1 MQNSNDSSSR
11 SPAFLPTVGFVLAIV
26 ILIVGTIC
34 TITIGN
40 NVDERLRNDILIRA
54 QNAALLLEPEEIIKL
69 HADDRDLGNPAYI
82 DLKDKMSDLIA
93 VNPDAR
99 FFYLMGYDGVNM
111 FFYVDSEDSLS
122 EDYSPPGQK
131 YLDAEPDEISHF
143 INGIDY
149 VEGPYTD
156 SWGRWISSS
165 AHIKDAKGEV
175 IAKLGIDVD
184 ADRFQSELMFVRITI
199 LAITI
204 LLALLFGLFSLYARR
219 SSRLIDVLSGAN
231 ATLSS
236 SKSRLETASKMAH
249 IGTFRWTPKS
259 GFVVFDEGMYTL
271 TMQKVDKKMTYE
283 KFKKMLIQKD
293 QNIFDELLAKA
304 NSENVNNVALDYT
317 IYHPDGGT
325 AQIHSECVVERA
337 GDGSVVTILGTAQAK

>member
-11 SPAFLPTVGFVLAIV
+11 SPALLSTIGFVLAV
-26 ILIVGTIC
+26 LILIVGTVC

-69 HADDRDLGNPAYI
+69 HADDRDLGNPAYV

-99 FFYLMGYDGVNM
+99 FFYLMGYDGANM
-111 FFYVDSEDSLS
+111 FFFVDSEDALS

-131 YLDAEPDEISHF
+131 YLDAEPAEISNF
-143 INGIDY
+143 MNGEDY
-149 VEGPYTD
+149 VQGPYTD

-165 AHIKDAKGEV
+165 AHIKDAKGQV

-184 ADRFQSELMFVRITI
+184 AQRFQSELMFVRITI

-219 SSRLIDVLSGAN
+219 SSQLINTLSGAN

-249 IGTFRWTPKS
+249 IGTFRWAPKS
-259 GFVVFDEGMYTL
+259 GFVVFDDGMYLL
-271 TMQKVDKKMTYE
+271 TKQKVDKKMTYE
-283 KFKKMLIQKD
+283 KFKKMLVQKD
-293 QNIFDELLAKA
+293 ENIFDDLLTKA
-304 NSENVNNVALDYT
+304 DSENINNVSLEYT

-325 AQIHSECVVERA
+325 ALIHSECVIERA
-337 GDGSVVTILGTAQAK
+337 GDGSVATILGTAQVK